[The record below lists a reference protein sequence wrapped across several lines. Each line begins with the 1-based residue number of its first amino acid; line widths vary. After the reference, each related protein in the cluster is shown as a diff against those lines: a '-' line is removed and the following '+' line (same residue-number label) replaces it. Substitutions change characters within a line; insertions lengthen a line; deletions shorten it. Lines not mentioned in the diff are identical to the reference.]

1 MTLLLAKV
9 AWDHP
14 QTVIGYRRLV
24 VRRARSLLGLGAPF
38 LACCTCLYLDVLR
51 EFAFGFLLFTIGFIT
66 WIPWAAIAFVRRS
79 RVADVLQGYP
89 WQNLPCQ
96 HPRRP
101 TGSPATILITFRED
115 LTAMLRIIPFPVALT
130 ELENDHPGRI
140 WFAGDPRFGGV
151 VSPVGGHYPVRVVPH
166 VPRREECGGDGFDLA
181 LRVGLVRRSGKATR
195 T

>member
-1 MTLLLAKV
+1 MTPLMTKV

-14 QTVIGYRRLV
+14 PTRVGYQRLAFRRAAWLMGLAVPALVAGTCLGLSLMPQALLAFSSALILVVPFLPVVAVAFYRRQRIASVLQAYPW
-24 VRRARSLLGLGAPF
+24 RELSYECDPQKPSLL
-38 LACCTCLYLDVLR
+38 
-51 EFAFGFLLFTIGFIT
+51 
-66 WIPWAAIAFVRRS
+66 AIAFV
-79 RVADVLQGYP
+79 DTP
-89 WQNLPCQ
+89 
-96 HPRRP
+96 
-101 TGSPATILITFRED
+101 TFR
-115 LTAMLRIIPFPVALT
+115 MFPYPIQLAVGEADGHT
-130 ELENDHPGRI
+130 QI